1 MIRLRNI
8 IATGFV
14 SKWGFSKVLRF
25 ILIVLKKTIAMSGY
39 PGTLPGPPPHFGDKQ
54 PRLPQ
59 VGTLSAMDSSPML
72 MEKSIAMIFM
82 TGTSSLFLI
91 INGKRIETWTPEMSD
106 IHFKHVLGNER
117 HGETAPKRVMFVKS
131 KPFSMMPAEKRLR
144 VAYGVT
150 MTWWC
155 NWYRLI
161 HDYMYPNKLA
171 SVHSNYVQGSH
182 FGAVHHLVAPHLTW
196 GSVHAH
202 APVLVGFL
210 RQTPRASIFGYLPAD
225 DVFKNQKS
233 PSWVNR
239 GLVCWLI
246 IFGRILDSW
255 WYILVLLLNI
265 SFFAGYLRSYSKCC
279 PSSG

>member
-8 IATGFV
+8 IARGFV

-72 MEKSIAMIFM
+72 MEKSIAMTFM
-82 TGTSSLFLI
+82 TGTSSLFL

-131 KPFSMMPAEKRLR
+131 KPFSMMPAEKT
-144 VAYGVT
+144 A
-150 MTWWC
+150 
-155 NWYRLI
+155 
-161 HDYMYPNKLA
+161 
-171 SVHSNYVQGSH
+171 
-182 FGAVHHLVAPHLTW
+182 
-196 GSVHAH
+196 
-202 APVLVGFL
+202 
-210 RQTPRASIFGYLPAD
+210 
-225 DVFKNQKS
+225 
-233 PSWVNR
+233 R
-239 GLVCWLI
+239 GLWSDHDLVMQLVQTYTWLYV
-246 IFGRILDSW
+246 SQQT
-255 WYILVLLLNI
+255 
-265 SFFAGYLRSYSKCC
+265 S
-279 PSSG
+279 